1 MLVLHHA
8 SPAWPRTKCAKSAA
22 TISIS
27 HATRQLNFT
36 IVKPHFKLANAK
48 TKQKHPTSQCAIA
61 TAIAIVNRWARN
73 RLDRPSVARVRRIGL
88 GEPMQEAAS
97 QELACRRMI
106 WLLLVA

>member
-8 SPAWPRTKCAKSAA
+8 SPAWPPAKCAKSAA

-27 HATRQLNFT
+27 HATKQLKLT

-48 TKQKHPTSQCAIA
+48 TKQTHPTFQCAIA
-61 TAIAIVNRWARN
+61 TAIAIVNRQSLGAQSAR
-73 RLDRPSVARVRRIGL
+73 SVALVRRIGL